1 MADLPVELTVPANV
15 VSLEVMDAA
24 EDDLVV
30 YYNPSCSKCRTAA
43 GVLKDEG
50 VDHEI
55 VEYLKAHPTRQELE
69 RILDALTDPPTDLVR
84 RDPAFTELG
93 LSGADVQTRAQVV
106 DVLLAHPELM
116 QRPVIFRG
124 ERAVIAR
131 SPEKLR
137 ELLD

>member
-15 VSLEVMDAA
+15 VSLEVMDGA

-30 YYNPSCSKCRTAA
+30 YYNPSCSKCRTAV

-55 VEYLKAHPTRQELE
+55 VECLKAHPTRQELE
-69 RILDALTDPPTDLVR
+69 RILDALSDPPTDLVR
-84 RDPAFTELG
+84 RDPTFG
-93 LSGADVQTRAQVV
+93 LSDADVQTRAQVV